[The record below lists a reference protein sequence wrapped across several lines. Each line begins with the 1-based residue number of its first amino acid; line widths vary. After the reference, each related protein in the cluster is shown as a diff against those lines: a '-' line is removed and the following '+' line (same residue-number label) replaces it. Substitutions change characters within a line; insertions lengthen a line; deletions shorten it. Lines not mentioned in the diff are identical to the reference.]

1 MPKRKAE
8 EAEEEPPANLKSKA
22 WSVKLQRINGS
33 LGIGIDDQYYITAV
47 RKGGAADKEGSIK
60 EGDLITEIAGV
71 DTATL
76 HTPISKILPKDPD
89 APVKMR
95 LKRFSAEEL
104 KKKTLTADEE
114 AAVIADDKEG
124 AAAEKEAEG
133 KDED

>member
-60 EGDLITEIAGV
+60 EGDLITEVSAIGGS
-71 DTATL
+71 
-76 HTPISKILPKDPD
+76 HT
-89 APVKMR
+89 
-95 LKRFSAEEL
+95 
-104 KKKTLTADEE
+104 
-114 AAVIADDKEG
+114 
-124 AAAEKEAEG
+124 
-133 KDED
+133 